1 MFICYWYKKE
11 QKSTMFLLKIL
22 RCHIN
27 ECFKINDKQKIKMS
41 KRWTCCTEKSLKE
54 NKVTIFDLC
63 MFWKHFSSKKKLGE
77 KCKWVLYKQ
86 ISKHVAYS
94 YCSKLIS
101 IDDKFSKPKSYLGED
116 AVCNFI
122 NNTVQESQYCSEV
135 MQRQFNKDFAITKT
149 DDEDF

>member
-1 MFICYWYKKE
+1 MINKR
-11 QKSTMFLLKIL
+11 L
-22 RCHIN
+22 RCQKGEHVALKN
-27 ECFKINDKQKIKMS
+27 HWRKIKS
-41 KRWTCCTEKSLKE
+41 QFLIYACFESIS
-54 NKVTIFDLC
+54 VP
-63 MFWKHFSSKKKLGE
+63 KKKLGE
-77 KCKWVLYKQ
+77 KYKWVLYKQ

-135 MQRQFNKDFAITKT
+135 MQRQFNKDFAITIT